1 MVIDK
6 WTRSFSNTN
15 NNLAVP
21 LLSHK
26 AKETFSELK
35 IGYER
40 LKALNYRF
48 KKWKKSP
55 IQKGENAMIEIE
67 FVDLKDYMDKIN
79 EILISID
86 ELISEENNYEL
97 NEEKKFDVNKKNN
110 IYNEICFECDNF
122 IENMKTCKR
131 DENINYNFNI
141 NSYFN
146 KSRNLINNINQKLKK
161 NKFVENII
169 FGEDQSNQS
178 LININPNIDRGKIN
192 IFSSKREFNNSIT
205 FEQNSVQFTI
215 EQESISNLFRLI
227 LFVLG
232 ICFLLFICYLCIY

>member
-6 WTRSFSNTN
+6 WTRSFSNNN
-15 NNLAVP
+15 NNLTVP
-21 LLSHK
+21 LLSNK

-40 LKALNYRF
+40 LKALNHRF

-55 IQKGENAMIEIE
+55 IQKGENATIEIE
-67 FVDLKDYMDKIN
+67 FIDLKDYMDKIN

-86 ELISEENNYEL
+86 ELISGENNYEL

-122 IENMKTCKR
+122 IENMKMCKR

-161 NKFVENII
+161 NKVVENII